1 MRNGDLSRHN
11 RGLRPETAEGGK
23 ATPGATPTAGPA
35 AGTLARGAEILDLR
49 RLQRQAAA
57 ERAVPQAAPAQP
69 ALAGEAF
76 WDIWQA
82 NREHLMRQS
91 LRLMAG
97 NRADAED
104 ALSTA
109 MLKASQKF
117 GLYAEEIVNQRAWLS
132 RLLHNACMDLYRG
145 YGRQGRP
152 AGTAAGLEEEGLPA
166 VVAEESSPE
175 EVAEGR
181 EALRLLAERVAEL
194 PPTLRLPLLLRFV
207 HNRSYDE
214 IAAQLELTNCA
225 VRKRIQLARER
236 LRRELEL

>member
-1 MRNGDLSRHN
+1 VRNRDLSRQG
-11 RGLRPETAEGGK
+11 RGLRPDAATDGPSATA
-23 ATPGATPTAGPA
+23 PRA
-35 AGTLARGAEILDLR
+35 ASASGRGAEILDLR
-49 RLQRQAAA
+49 RLQRRAASVGTRPA
-57 ERAVPQAAPAQP
+57 SDRPSEAP
-69 ALAGEAF
+69 ESF

-152 AGTAAGLEEEGLPA
+152 AAAGRDEEVLPA
-166 VVAEESSPE
+166 VVADESNPE

-207 HNRSYDE
+207 HNRSYEE

>member
-1 MRNGDLSRHN
+1 MRNGDLTGQGRDP
-11 RGLRPETAEGGK
+11 RPEAATEGQAARPA
-23 ATPGATPTAGPA
+23 ATPG
-35 AGTLARGAEILDLR
+35 RGAEILDLR
-49 RLQRQAAA
+49 RLQRSVAASRSEPA
-57 ERAVPQAAPAQP
+57 ARPERRPPP
-69 ALAGEAF
+69 GEPF

-152 AGTAAGLEEEGLPA
+152 VGTGAGPEEENLP
-166 VVAEESSPE
+166 VVAAEESSPE

-181 EALRLLAERVAEL
+181 EALRLLAERVAAL

-207 HNRSYDE
+207 HDRSYEE

-236 LRRELEL
+236 LRRELDL